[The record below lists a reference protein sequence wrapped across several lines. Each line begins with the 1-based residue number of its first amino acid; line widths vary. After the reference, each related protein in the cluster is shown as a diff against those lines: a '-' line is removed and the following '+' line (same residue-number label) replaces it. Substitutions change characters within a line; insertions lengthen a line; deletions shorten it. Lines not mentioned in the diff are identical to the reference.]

1 MTPCHLFKDWKLWP
15 KSIKIIFRVK
25 KQCLQCGLGF
35 YLIRR
40 CKGVCF
46 GFEKKKIKMYT
57 SHSLFSLKSGWRQS
71 IRDSISCAFWWKGR
85 RLPLAVMD
93 DGVWQISP
101 TINKTTS
108 LCIEVALYFPFRFF
122 QTIETRNELTPKKK
136 EKIFIFK
143 IKEENQSF
151 LFNGFFFQDIKFI
164 SQFYQRNLYM
174 RTISSLNSSGFLNQH
189 QGALTLYVSILRR

>member
-1 MTPCHLFKDWKLWP
+1 ML
-15 KSIKIIFRVK
+15 K
-25 KQCLQCGLGF
+25 KQYLQCGLGF

-71 IRDSISCAFWWKGR
+71 IRYSISCAFWWKGR

-93 DGVWQISP
+93 YGVWQISP

-108 LCIEVALYFPFRFF
+108 FCIEVALYFPFRFF
-122 QTIETRNELTPKKK
+122 QTIETRNELTP
-136 EKIFIFK
+136 ILLTDFK
-143 IKEENQSF
+143 IKEENH
-151 LFNGFFFQDIKFI
+151 FFSMVFFSRYQIYFTILSKEFI
-164 SQFYQRNLYM
+164 YAYYIELE
-174 RTISSLNSSGFLNQH
+174 
-189 QGALTLYVSILRR
+189 